1 MGHLG
6 GGVGDSGT
14 KEKLSRFLISSG
26 VRGGGGGEGRRLH
39 LWSIDLAGYF
49 SILKKKRSPDQQC
62 NRRQSSPKRKEIQF
76 NLIAY
81 ISENC

>member
-26 VRGGGGGEGRRLH
+26 VRGGGGGGG
-39 LWSIDLAGYF
+39 GYT
-49 SILKKKRSPDQQC
+49 SGV
-62 NRRQSSPKRKEIQF
+62 
-76 NLIAY
+76 LIWQD
-81 ISENC
+81 ISVF